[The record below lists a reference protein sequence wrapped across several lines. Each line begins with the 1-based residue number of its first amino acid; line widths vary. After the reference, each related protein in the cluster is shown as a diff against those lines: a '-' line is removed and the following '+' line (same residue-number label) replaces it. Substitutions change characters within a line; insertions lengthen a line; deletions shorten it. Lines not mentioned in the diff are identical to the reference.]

1 MITSYNQKSCGDI
14 LVVTLAPNAEKQI
27 VTTSRNVTRISNA
40 ETDQV
45 TGFNIANVGAELG
58 IIGEN
63 GQIFLNEEQVNML
76 NTTIKSAG
84 FDELLKVS
92 PSKLVIG
99 FVESLSNHPDSDHL
113 HITQTKVSDQKS
125 LQIVSG
131 SPNMKTGIK
140 VVVAQPGTMMPS
152 GALIWDG
159 ALRGV
164 PSSGMIVSGRELH
177 LPGAPEKPG
186 ALVLPNDFGEIG
198 DVFDFEKGAKL
209 YTNGLVDTNY

>member
-27 VTTSRNVTRISNA
+27 VTTVGNVTRISNA
-40 ETDQV
+40 ETGQA
-45 TGFNIANVGAELG
+45 TGLNIANVGAELG

-63 GQIFLNEEQVNML
+63 GQIFLNEEQINIL
-76 NTTIKSAG
+76 NANIKSAG
-84 FDELLKVS
+84 FDEIMKVS

-99 FVESLSNHPDSDHL
+99 FVENLSNHPDSDHL

-198 DVFDFEKGAKL
+198 DVFDFEKGATL
-209 YTNGLVDTNY
+209 YKDGLVDTNY